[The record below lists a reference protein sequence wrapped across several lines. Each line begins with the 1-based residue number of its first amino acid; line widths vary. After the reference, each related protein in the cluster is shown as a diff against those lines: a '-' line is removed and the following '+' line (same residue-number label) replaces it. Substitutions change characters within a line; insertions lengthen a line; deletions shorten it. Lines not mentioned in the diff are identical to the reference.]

1 MPIEPDHNLYLAEIL
16 CSRLCHDL
24 IGPVGAI
31 NNGLELMAEMGIGEG
46 DEAMELVRA
55 SAQSAADKLQVFRLA
70 FGAAG
75 RAAANM
81 SFADAAKLVQLLR
94 TSRITPVWDAAHQPV
109 SPSPGDGAIKLLLNM
124 VMLASESLGSGGTVR
139 VEVKPGDNGF
149 KAPIIAEPSRGEP
162 RLHDEA
168 AAALDPSF
176 VPRDFGARAVLAY
189 YTRLLAEQIGGG
201 MAIQAVEGRLE
212 FTTGLP
218 IAQP

>member
-1 MPIEPDHNLYLAEIL
+1 MPNGSDHNLYLAEIL

-31 NNGLELMAEMGIGEG
+31 NNGMELMADMGVGEG
-46 DEAMELVRA
+46 DEALELVSA
-55 SAQSAADKLQVFRLA
+55 SAKSAADKLQVFRLA

-124 VMLASESLGSGGTVR
+124 AMLACESLGSGGTVR
-139 VEVKPGDNGF
+139 VEVKPGDDCL
-149 KAPIIAEPSRGEP
+149 KAVIIAEPNRGEP

-176 VPRDFGARAVLAY
+176 VPHDLGARAVLAY

-201 MAIQAVEGRLE
+201 IAIQAVGGRLE
-212 FTTGLP
+212 FSASLP
-218 IAQP
+218 VARP